1 MNEII
6 TTGGRVAGRN
16 SRKKVVIAHD
26 ISAVMGGG
34 VVLEVHP
41 RGRVLTGQPDYG
53 PRGRGTSRVLLYVEE
68 PMEPAPPMKIK
79 VAGFRDGSPIP
90 EAANYVCSIFEPNGD
105 HAHIYVIAVSA
116 PGS

>member
-1 MNEII
+1 MSDI
-6 TTGGRVAGRN
+6 TILDSGGTPARFNVP
-16 SRKKVVIAHD
+16 KKVVIAHD

-41 RGRVLTGQPDYG
+41 RGRVLTGQPEYG
-53 PRGRGTSRVLLYVEE
+53 PRFRGSSRVLLYVEE

-116 PGS
+116 